1 MKKSLKCTPF
11 GTTFLKNCVCFCGGA
26 PPNPLVGRGFLP
38 SAIAASR
45 LRRLQFL
52 ELGGSIAGYQLYR
65 GCTSDTL
72 PPTSKFWRRHCFRP
86 AGGAYDAPPDPLV
99 GRGFAPSAPA
109 TTRSHSCD

>member
-52 ELGGSIAGYQLYR
+52 ELGGSIAGNQGY
-65 GCTSDTL
+65 T
-72 PPTSKFWRRHCFRP
+72 
-86 AGGAYDAPPDPLV
+86 LV
-99 GRGFAPSAPA
+99 GPPIPCPPQPRSSGDA
-109 TTRSHSCD
+109 TGHNSNYWPTLAIILGLTSV